1 MDILEG
7 IGEEYVF
14 DELVDLQSILREPAG
29 RWNPIESERKQV
41 CSFPPVARSCQ
52 TINQGQ
58 EVRPRAARAL
68 PLEPWMKMT
77 ARLTCASAAFDSS
90 VKHLPLRVR
99 QITVLNPLGHRFVA
113 LRANLA
119 NGLLGHAQNRQRAL
133 QTSSILSIF
142 GG

>member
-29 RWNPIESERKQV
+29 RWNPIDSERKQV

-58 EVRPRAARAL
+58 EVRPRALGAPIEAVDENDGAL
-68 PLEPWMKMT
+68 YM
-77 ARLTCASAAFDSS
+77 C
-90 VKHLPLRVR
+90 
-99 QITVLNPLGHRFVA
+99 
-113 LRANLA
+113 
-119 NGLLGHAQNRQRAL
+119 
-133 QTSSILSIF
+133 LSGIR
-142 GG
+142 